1 MHKPAP
7 HAPVPNFARAEP
19 LTDTPRIP
27 PAAPSAASVGVPR
40 LPSLRVTA
48 VLAAGMLALGVALGA
63 AIGPAPATS
72 VAGISGMPWL
82 LPLLAQRAAA
92 ARSASSHAVAPPA
105 AAPQPTPTVK
115 AAPAVPAAA
124 AAPASSKSP
133 TPTPA
138 KTPASGGAPRKPVTL
153 PAITS
158 VWLIELSGTT
168 LTQALA
174 APTAAP
180 YIDSQLVPAGT
191 LLSAWSGVD
200 AGAFAGETSLLAGAP
215 PQTLDTI
222 VQPPC
227 PEGAPGAACAPESAG
242 AVTAADTFLSQ
253 TLPSITA
260 LPAYSTKGLIVISF
274 GSVGSATASGLP
286 AGAATSTLSSEP
298 AGGVLLLS
306 PFARAGAKSAV
317 AFNPTSPKQ
326 SLEKLLHQ

>member
-1 MHKPAP
+1 
-7 HAPVPNFARAEP
+7 V
-19 LTDTPRIP
+19 
-27 PAAPSAASVGVPR
+27 SVPR

-92 ARSASSHAVAPPA
+92 DARSASSHAVAPPA

-124 AAPASSKSP
+124 PAPASSKAP

-138 KTPASGGAPRKPVTL
+138 KTPASSGAPSKPVTL
-153 PAITS
+153 PPITS

-191 LLSAWSGVD
+191 LLSAWSGAD
-200 AGAFAGETSLLAGAP
+200 AGAFAGETSLLAGVA

-306 PFARAGAKSAV
+306 PFARAGAKSTV